1 MKSLE
6 VLYYSE
12 EKRGRIWQESM
23 SKHHKTINF
32 HVWPD
37 EVELASIDVLV
48 VWKLTS
54 DLISKM
60 PNLKAIFTVSA
71 GIDQI
76 DFTII
81 PSHVDV
87 VRMIDEDLS
96 NQLAEYAA
104 MSVLMLYRRAL
115 DYLQCKSAKQWK
127 PLSIKLTRNTHI
139 GIMGLGKQGLK
150 IIEKL
155 KPFDFHLKGWSRSL
169 HSIDGVS
176 CYDQNN
182 LNRFLSDLDIL
193 LCVLPLTENTKNI
206 LRKKLF
212 SQLPAGCSLINI
224 GRGEHLIEEEL
235 IQALN
240 SGQIGNAI
248 LDVAVVEPLPEE
260 SELWTHPKV
269 MVTPHIAG
277 VTRPESGFESLE
289 KSLLEWR
296 EGQKPE
302 GLIDRRK
309 GY

>member
-12 EKRGRIWQESM
+12 EKRGRIWQKNM
-23 SKHHKTINF
+23 SDRHQEIKF

-37 EVELASIDVLV
+37 EVDLENIDVLV
-48 VWKLTS
+48 GWKFS
-54 DLISKM
+54 PDFISKM
-60 PNLKAIFTVSA
+60 PNLRAIFTVSA

-76 DFTII
+76 DFTVI
-81 PSHVDV
+81 PPHVDV
-87 VRMIDEDLS
+87 VRMIDDDLS
-96 NQLAEYAA
+96 EQLAEYAV

-115 DYLQCKSAKQWK
+115 DYLQCKSAKQWQ
-127 PLSIKLTRNTHI
+127 PLSVKLPRNTNI

-155 KPFDFHLKGWSRSL
+155 KPFDFQLKGWSRTL
-169 HSIDGVS
+169 HSVDGVS

-206 LRKKLF
+206 LNQKLF

-302 GLIDRRK
+302 GLVDRSK